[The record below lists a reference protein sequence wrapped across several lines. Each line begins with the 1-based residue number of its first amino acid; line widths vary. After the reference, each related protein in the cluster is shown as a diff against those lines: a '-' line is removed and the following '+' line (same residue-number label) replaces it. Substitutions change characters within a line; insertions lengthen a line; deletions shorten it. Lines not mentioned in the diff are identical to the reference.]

1 VTHSYEDWD
10 VSNTCRLILSE
21 FIKNT
26 AVAVVVLVVAVEVL
40 VLVVIVGVTVEL
52 LIAEVALI

>member
-1 VTHSYEDWD
+1 MTHSREDWV

-26 AVAVVVLVVAVEVL
+26 AVAVVVLVVVVQVL
-40 VLVVIVGVTVEL
+40 IVVVIVGVTVVVLLAEL
-52 LIAEVALI
+52 GLI